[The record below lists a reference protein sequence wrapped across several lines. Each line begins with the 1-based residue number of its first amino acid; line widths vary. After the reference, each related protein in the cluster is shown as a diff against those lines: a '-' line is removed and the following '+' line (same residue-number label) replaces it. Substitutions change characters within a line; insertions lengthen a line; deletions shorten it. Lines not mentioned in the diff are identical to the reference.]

1 MNRMTNHIRIAALL
15 SMMLAGAAEVR
26 AQAAA
31 GARDAVERRTRIG
44 DRLTID
50 ARDGSATEGRLVSV
64 TADALVLDSAGRKQS
79 FTYGDIDRIRR
90 RRNGIVLGAI
100 IGTGAGVALGLPPKM
115 LGDVEGG
122 NGTAALL
129 TVTAI
134 GAGVGIALDAVL
146 SLNRTVYRR
155 SSRDVTFDVA
165 PRTGGA
171 AMRVIARW

>member
-1 MNRMTNHIRIAALL
+1 MTNHIRIAALL

-100 IGTGAGVALGLPPKM
+100 IGTGAGGC
-115 LGDVEGG
+115 DRCR
-122 NGTAALL
+122 
-129 TVTAI
+129 
-134 GAGVGIALDAVL
+134 
-146 SLNRTVYRR
+146 RT
-155 SSRDVTFDVA
+155 
-165 PRTGGA
+165 
-171 AMRVIARW
+171 